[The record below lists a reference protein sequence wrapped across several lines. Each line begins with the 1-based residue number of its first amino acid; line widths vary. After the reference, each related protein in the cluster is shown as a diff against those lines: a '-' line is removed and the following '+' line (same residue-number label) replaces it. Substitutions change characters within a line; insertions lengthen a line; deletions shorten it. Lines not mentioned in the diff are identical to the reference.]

1 MNSYKIKEAY
11 KNLCIEDFTG
21 GTNAPVGAMS
31 SGPELTKLQTD
42 PKFSI
47 YNLFKPKK
55 KKDFDSIEEA
65 EKFMEENPNW
75 SLELKESIE
84 NIEYNTD
91 IIKDN
96 SDLHNKWIKLKEQYE
111 IIHYETKKWLELN
124 SKK

>member
-1 MNSYKIKEAY
+1 MSRHKIKSAY
-11 KNLCIEDFTG
+11 KDMCNEDFTG

-31 SGPELTKLQTD
+31 SGPEMTKLTTD

-47 YNLFKPKK
+47 YNLFKPKNK
-55 KKDFDSIEEA
+55 KCFKSMKEA

-75 SLELKESIE
+75 SFELKEGIE
-84 NIEYNTD
+84 NIEYNSD
-91 IIKDN
+91 IIKEN
-96 SDLHNKWIKLKEQYE
+96 TDLFDKWKALKEQYE